1 MNDFVNVG
9 QTAAETVTVS
19 KQALVDSFTMAWSQV
34 IGLAPKMVAM
44 VVVLVVGYVLARWV
58 GSFIAVVS
66 EKIGLQTAAEKS
78 GLAKSMHDVGIRRPL
93 PAIVGGIVFWLLM
106 CVFVMAAF
114 NILGLDSVSA
124 AMGEVVNYIPR
135 LLVATVVVVIGL
147 LAATFLRG
155 VVATSADRVG
165 LTYAEYLAGGC
176 YWVLSLLT
184 FIAAFNQLGIQFAL
198 LEKLILIGSAGLA
211 AGFALAFGLG
221 GRDVMSGI
229 LSGYYVRQRLQAGD
243 TVSVAGF
250 EGTVREVGPV
260 ATVIETREN
269 GIIHRHSV
277 PNARMLQEAVREIG
291 CDGKTQT
298 QAGHKNR
305 TACLRKSTCFQ

>member
-1 MNDFVNVG
+1 MTDVVVFG
-9 QTAAETVTVS
+9 QTAAETARETVNVS
-19 KQALVDSFTMAWSQV
+19 RQALVDSFTQAWTQV
-34 IGLAPKMVAM
+34 IMIAPKLVAM
-44 VVVLVVGYVLARWV
+44 VAVLVVGYVLARWI
-58 GSFIAVVS
+58 GGLIAVIG

-78 GLAKSMHDVGIRRPL
+78 GLAKSMHDVGIRRPV
-93 PAIVGGIVFWLLM
+93 PAIVGGLTFWLLM
-106 CVFVMAAF
+106 SVFVMAAF
-114 NILGLDSVSA
+114 SILGLESVSL
-124 AMGEVVNYIPR
+124 AMKEVVNYIPKV
-135 LLVATVVVVIGL
+135 LVATVVVVVGL
-147 LAATFLRG
+147 LAATFVRG

-176 YWVLSLLT
+176 YWVLSILT

-221 GRDVMSGI
+221 GRDVMAGI

-260 ATVIETREN
+260 ATIIETRDN
-269 GIIHRHSV
+269 GLLSRHSI
-277 PNARMLQEAVREIG
+277 PNSRMLQEAVR
-291 CDGKTQT
+291 
-298 QAGHKNR
+298 
-305 TACLRKSTCFQ
+305 

>member
-1 MNDFVNVG
+1 MADVVMFA
-9 QTAAETVTVS
+9 QTAADTARETVQAS
-19 KQALVDSFTMAWSQV
+19 RQALVDSFTQAWTQV
-34 IGLAPKMVAM
+34 ILLAPKMVAM
-44 VVVLVVGYVLARWV
+44 VAVLVIGYVLARWF
-58 GSFIAVVS
+58 GSLIAVVT

-78 GLAKSMHDVGIRRPL
+78 GLAKSMNDVGIRRPL
-93 PAIVGGIVFWLLM
+93 PTIVGGLVFWLLM
-106 CVFVMAAF
+106 CVFTMAAF
-114 NILGLDSVSA
+114 NILGLQSISD

-165 LTYAEYLAGGC
+165 LSYAEYLAGGC
-176 YWVLSLLT
+176 YWVLSILT

-198 LEKLILIGSAGLA
+198 LEKLILIGSAGLS

-243 TVSVAGF
+243 TVTVGSI

-269 GIIHRHSV
+269 GLVSRHSV
-277 PNARMLQEAVREIG
+277 PNAKMLQEAVR
-291 CDGKTQT
+291 
-298 QAGHKNR
+298 
-305 TACLRKSTCFQ
+305 

>member
-1 MNDFVNVG
+1 MADFVVLG
-9 QTAAETVTVS
+9 QTAADTARETVNVS
-19 KQALVDSFTMAWSQV
+19 RQALVDSFTQAWSQV
-34 IGLAPKMVAM
+34 ILLAPKMVAM
-44 VVVLVVGYVLARWV
+44 VAVLVVGYVLARWV
-58 GSFIAVVS
+58 GGLIAVVS

-78 GLAKSMHDVGIRRPL
+78 GLAKSMHDVGIHRPV

-114 NILGLDSVSA
+114 NILGLQSVSN

-135 LLVATVVVVIGL
+135 LLVATVVVVVGL
-147 LAATFLRG
+147 LAATFIRG

-165 LTYAEYLAGGC
+165 LSYAEYLAGGC

-221 GRDVMSGI
+221 GRDVMAGI
-229 LSGYYVRQRLQAGD
+229 LAGYYVRQRIQAGD
-243 TVSVAGF
+243 TVSVAGL

-260 ATVIETREN
+260 ATIIETHEN
-269 GIIHRHSV
+269 GLVSRHSV
-277 PNARMLQEAVREIG
+277 PNSRMLQEAVR
-291 CDGKTQT
+291 
-298 QAGHKNR
+298 
-305 TACLRKSTCFQ
+305 

>member
-1 MNDFVNVG
+1 MADFVVLG
-9 QTAAETVTVS
+9 QTAADTARDTVNVS
-19 KQALVDSFTMAWSQV
+19 KQALVDSFTQAWSQV
-34 IGLAPKMVAM
+34 ILLAPKMVAM
-44 VVVLVVGYVLARWV
+44 VAVLVVGYVLARWFGGLV
-58 GSFIAVVS
+58 AVVS

-78 GLAKSMHDVGIRRPL
+78 GLAKSMHDVGIRRPV
-93 PAIVGGIVFWLLM
+93 PGIVGGIVFWLLM
-106 CVFVMAAF
+106 SVFVMAAF
-114 NILGLDSVSA
+114 NILGLQSVSN

-135 LLVATVVVVIGL
+135 LLVATVVVVVGL
-147 LAATFLRG
+147 LAATFIRG

-165 LTYAEYLAGGC
+165 LSYAEYLAGGC

-221 GRDVMSGI
+221 GRDVMAGI
-229 LSGYYVRQRLQAGD
+229 LAGYYVRQRLQAGD

-260 ATVIETREN
+260 ATVIETRD
-269 GIIHRHSV
+269 GGLVSRHSI
-277 PNARMLQEAVREIG
+277 PNSRMLQEAVR
-291 CDGKTQT
+291 
-298 QAGHKNR
+298 
-305 TACLRKSTCFQ
+305 

>member
-1 MNDFVNVG
+1 MADFVVLG
-9 QTAAETVTVS
+9 QTAADTARDTVNVS
-19 KQALVDSFTMAWSQV
+19 KQALVDSFTQAWSQV
-34 IGLAPKMVAM
+34 ILLAPKMVAM
-44 VVVLVVGYVLARWV
+44 VAVLVVGYVLARWV
-58 GSFIAVVS
+58 GGLVAMVS

-78 GLAKSMHDVGIRRPL
+78 GLAKSMHDVGIRRAV

-114 NILGLDSVSA
+114 NILGLQSVSD

-135 LLVATVVVVIGL
+135 LLVATVVVVVGL
-147 LAATFLRG
+147 LAATFIRG

-221 GRDVMSGI
+221 GRDVMAGI
-229 LSGYYVRQRLQAGD
+229 LAGYYVRQRIQAGD

-260 ATVIETREN
+260 ATVIETRD
-269 GIIHRHSV
+269 GGLVSRHSI
-277 PNARMLQEAVREIG
+277 PNSRMLQEAVR
-291 CDGKTQT
+291 
-298 QAGHKNR
+298 
-305 TACLRKSTCFQ
+305 

>member
-19 KQALVDSFTMAWSQV
+19 KQALVDSFSMAWSQV

-277 PNARMLQEAVREIG
+277 PNARMLQEAVR
-291 CDGKTQT
+291 
-298 QAGHKNR
+298 
-305 TACLRKSTCFQ
+305 

>member
-1 MNDFVNVG
+1 MADFILFG
-9 QTAAETVTVS
+9 QTAAETARETVDLS
-19 KQALVDSFTMAWSQV
+19 KQALVDSFTQAWSQV
-34 IGLAPKMVAM
+34 ILLAPKMVAM
-44 VVVLVVGYVLARWV
+44 VSVLVVGYVLARWV
-58 GSFIAVVS
+58 AGLITVVS

-78 GLAKSMHDVGIRRPL
+78 GLAKSMHDVGIQRPV
-93 PAIVGGIVFWLLM
+93 PAIVGVLTFWLLM

-114 NILGLDSVSA
+114 NILGLQSVSN

-165 LTYAEYLAGGC
+165 LSYAEYLAGGC
-176 YWVLSLLT
+176 YWVLSILT

-260 ATVIETREN
+260 ATIIETRD
-269 GIIHRHSV
+269 GGTVSRHSI
-277 PNARMLQEAVREIG
+277 PNAKMLQEAVR
-291 CDGKTQT
+291 
-298 QAGHKNR
+298 
-305 TACLRKSTCFQ
+305 

>member
-1 MNDFVNVG
+1 MGDFTTVG
-9 QTAAETVTVS
+9 QTAAETVNVS
-19 KQALVDSFTMAWSQV
+19 KEALVDSFTQAWGQV
-34 IGLAPKMVAM
+34 IMLAPKLVAM
-44 VVVLVVGYVLARWV
+44 VSVLVIGYVIARWV
-58 GSFIAVVS
+58 GSLITVIAD
-66 EKIGLQTAAEKS
+66 KIGLQTAAEKS
-78 GLAKSMHDVGIRRPL
+78 GLAKSMHDVGIKRPV
-93 PAIVGGIVFWLLM
+93 PAIVGGLVFWLLM
-106 CVFVMAAF
+106 CVFVMAGF
-114 NILGLDSVSA
+114 NILGLESVTSA
-124 AMGEVVNYIPR
+124 MSEVVNYIPR

-165 LTYAEYLAGGC
+165 LSYAEYLAGGC
-176 YWVLSLLT
+176 YWVLSILT

-243 TVSVAGF
+243 TVSVAGL

-260 ATVIETREN
+260 ATVIETRE
-269 GIIHRHSV
+269 GGLVSRHSV
-277 PNARMLQEAVREIG
+277 PNAKMLQEAVR
-291 CDGKTQT
+291 
-298 QAGHKNR
+298 
-305 TACLRKSTCFQ
+305 

>member
-1 MNDFVNVG
+1 MADFILFG
-9 QTAAETVTVS
+9 QTAAETARETVDLS
-19 KQALVDSFTMAWSQV
+19 KQALVDSFTQALSQV
-34 IGLAPKMVAM
+34 ILLAPKMVAM
-44 VVVLVVGYVLARWV
+44 VSVLVVGYVLARWV
-58 GSFIAVVS
+58 AGLITVVS

-78 GLAKSMHDVGIRRPL
+78 GLAKSMRDVGIQRPV
-93 PAIVGGIVFWLLM
+93 PAIVGVLTFWLLM
-106 CVFVMAAF
+106 CVFVTAAF
-114 NILGLDSVSA
+114 NILGLQSVSN

-198 LEKLILIGSAGLA
+198 LEKLILIGSAGLS

-229 LSGYYVRQRLQAGD
+229 LSGYYVRQRLQTGD
-243 TVSVAGF
+243 TVSVAGLQ
-250 EGTVREVGPV
+250 GTVREVGPV

-269 GIIHRHSV
+269 GMLHRHSV
-277 PNARMLQEAVREIG
+277 PNAKMLQEAVR
-291 CDGKTQT
+291 
-298 QAGHKNR
+298 
-305 TACLRKSTCFQ
+305 

>member
-1 MNDFVNVG
+1 MADVVMFA
-9 QTAAETVTVS
+9 QTAADTARETVQAS
-19 KQALVDSFTMAWSQV
+19 RQALVDSFTQAWTQV
-34 IGLAPKMVAM
+34 ILLAPKMVAM
-44 VVVLVVGYVLARWV
+44 VAVLVIGYVLARWF
-58 GSFIAVVS
+58 GSLIAVVT

-78 GLAKSMHDVGIRRPL
+78 GLAKSMHDVGIRRAV

-106 CVFVMAAF
+106 SVFLMAAF
-114 NILGLDSVSA
+114 NILGLQSVSN

-165 LTYAEYLAGGC
+165 LSYAEYLAGGC
-176 YWVLSLLT
+176 YWVLSILT
-184 FIAAFNQLGIQFAL
+184 FIAAFNQPGIQFAL

-221 GRDVMSGI
+221 GRDVMAGI
-229 LSGYYVRQRLQAGD
+229 LAGYYVRQRLQAGD
-243 TVSVAGF
+243 QVSVAGF

-260 ATVIETREN
+260 ATIVETKEN
-269 GIIHRHSV
+269 GLVSRHSI
-277 PNARMLQEAVREIG
+277 PNSRMLQEAVR
-291 CDGKTQT
+291 
-298 QAGHKNR
+298 
-305 TACLRKSTCFQ
+305 

>member
-1 MNDFVNVG
+1 MADFVVLG
-9 QTAAETVTVS
+9 QTAADTARETVNVS
-19 KQALVDSFTMAWSQV
+19 KQALVDSFTQAWSQV
-34 IGLAPKMVAM
+34 ILLAPKMVAM
-44 VVVLVVGYVLARWV
+44 VAVLVVGYVLARWFGGLV
-58 GSFIAVVS
+58 AVVS

-78 GLAKSMHDVGIRRPL
+78 GLAKSMHDVGIRRPV
-93 PAIVGGIVFWLLM
+93 PGIVGGIVFWLLM
-106 CVFVMAAF
+106 SVFVMAAF
-114 NILGLDSVSA
+114 NILGLQSVSN

-135 LLVATVVVVIGL
+135 LLVATVVVVVGL
-147 LAATFLRG
+147 LAATFIRG

-165 LTYAEYLAGGC
+165 LSYAEYLAGGC

-221 GRDVMSGI
+221 GRDVMAGI
-229 LSGYYVRQRLQAGD
+229 LAGYYVRQRLQAGD

-260 ATVIETREN
+260 ATVIETRD
-269 GIIHRHSV
+269 GGLVSRHSI
-277 PNARMLQEAVREIG
+277 PNSRMLQEAVR
-291 CDGKTQT
+291 
-298 QAGHKNR
+298 
-305 TACLRKSTCFQ
+305 